1 MFELVIENKGVEY
14 VAFSAEKKRE
24 VELVMQR
31 HIRSLTSGMASIR
44 EAKAEKGKK
53 K

>member
-14 VAFSAEKKRE
+14 VAYSAEEKRE

-31 HIRSLTSGMASIR
+31 HIRSLTAGMAVIR
-44 EAKAEKGKK
+44 EVKADKGKK
-53 K
+53 